1 MQKSRALTALSTLFF
16 LASGFAG
23 GMPASAAD
31 NHTRHDN
38 SGRKLAVL
46 TAPAPE
52 DNTEDHDMVIDL
64 SATRAGRLL
73 TRLGTTVF
81 PDFEARPIS
90 FNLPD
95 MPPELRTLTE
105 ECRTTGTATVGYLR
119 DHAVQL
125 GSWLAQ
131 YMRQMSSPPRI
142 SPLTAPYRI
151 DRDRLVPSDIG
162 ELGNQKSGR
171 FVTSEGRLKT
181 VVAR

>member
-1 MQKSRALTALSTLFF
+1 MLKTRALFALCLSF
-16 LASGFAG
+16 LVTGLAPGIPAG
-23 GMPASAAD
+23 AAD
-31 NHTRHDN
+31 GHGRQDN

-46 TAPAPE
+46 TAAPAE
-52 DNTEDHDMVIDL
+52 DVSEERELVIDL

-73 TRLGTTVF
+73 NKLGSSVF
-81 PDFEARPIS
+81 PDFETRPIN
-90 FNLPD
+90 FNLPEL
-95 MPPELRTLTE
+95 PAELRTLTQ
-105 ECRTTGTATVGYLR
+105 ECRTTGSATVGYLR

-131 YMRQMSSPPRI
+131 YMRQMASPPRV

-162 ELGNQKSGR
+162 ERTSGR

>member
-1 MQKSRALTALSTLFF
+1 MLKSRALVFLSISLLVSG
-16 LASGFAG
+16 LARGI
-23 GMPASAAD
+23 PASAAD
-31 NHTRHDN
+31 SHARHDN

-46 TAPAPE
+46 TAPPRE
-52 DNTEDHDMVIDL
+52 EVSEEHDLVIDL

-73 TRLGTTVF
+73 NKLGNRVF
-81 PDFEARPIS
+81 PDFETRPINL
-90 FNLPD
+90 NLPEL
-95 MPPELRTLTE
+95 PAELRTLTQ
-105 ECRTTGTATVGYLR
+105 ECRTTGSATVGYLR

-131 YMRQMSSPPRI
+131 YMRQMASPPRV

-162 ELGNQKSGR
+162 ERTSGR